1 MQCLNFFPTC
11 EFEWID
17 PKEFEL
23 NKYTGNSSKGCAIE
37 VDLEYPK
44 ELRELHSHYPLA
56 PDKNKDF
63 SQDSLLFIVNSI
75 SCFKFS
81 STIFDQ
87 LKLQQKVLGSVITII
102 FSFMIIMT

>member
-56 PDKNKDF
+56 LDKNKEKRRL
-63 SQDSLLFIVNSI
+63 SINYRLLIYR
-75 SCFKFS
+75 
-81 STIFDQ
+81 IFLLAM
-87 LKLQQKVLGSVITII
+87 LKTCA
-102 FSFMIIMT
+102 